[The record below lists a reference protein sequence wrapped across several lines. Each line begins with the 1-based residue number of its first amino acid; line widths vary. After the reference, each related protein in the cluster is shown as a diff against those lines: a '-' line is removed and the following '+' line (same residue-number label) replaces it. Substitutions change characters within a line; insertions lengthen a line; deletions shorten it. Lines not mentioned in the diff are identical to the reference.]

1 MNSALVVVCVCGII
15 YFVVMLNFAFI
26 ERKALEGREC
36 LSECD
41 LKHIFN
47 TDEVGMTAL
56 NQIAAIYSIKIGYL
70 RPSDKLGAGGMLDNY
85 NSWGTDYLNDF
96 LAEHGVFEINGEWQL
111 ADFISWYQS
120 HFKAPPSNLW

>member
-15 YFVVMLNFAFI
+15 YLVVMLNFAFI

-47 TDEVGMTAL
+47 TCCCHIIHFFANSEQIKFL
-56 NQIAAIYSIKIGYL
+56 NK
-70 RPSDKLGAGGMLDNY
+70 
-85 NSWGTDYLNDF
+85 
-96 LAEHGVFEINGEWQL
+96 
-111 ADFISWYQS
+111 
-120 HFKAPPSNLW
+120 